1 MPVKV
6 AELVHLR
13 SARPWKMAPSEISLG
28 VSDAHGR
35 RCRVVEP
42 APLLPVQVIFLPFIS
57 LGKKYSRDHQLLSS
71 ALICTH
77 CGLYSLESV
86 SNINQKNPFF
96 SPLCSTQVPKE
107 IETMVGRAEN
117 WAAVVEGTK
126 MKWKVCIAM
135 GSCTY

>member
-57 LGKKYSRDHQLLSS
+57 LGKKYSRDHQLL
-71 ALICTH
+71 
-77 CGLYSLESV
+77 
-86 SNINQKNPFF
+86 
-96 SPLCSTQVPKE
+96 
-107 IETMVGRAEN
+107 
-117 WAAVVEGTK
+117 AVLLFAHTVVFTL
-126 MKWKVCIAM
+126 
-135 GSCTY
+135 